1 MKGSTAEI
9 DVHAI
14 KPFEALQELNRSLI
28 KKVSQQTDLIER
40 MSRLKRYLSPQLA
53 DYILKSNE
61 PDLFKSHRRE
71 ITAMFLDLRG
81 FTAFSDSAEP
91 EEVIALLRSYHA
103 EMGKLIFK
111 FGGTV
116 EHFVADGLM
125 VFFNDP
131 VPCQDHTEKAVRLSM
146 GMRDRVKEL
155 RTGWLQKGYD
165 LDLGIGLAAGYA
177 AVGNIGFE
185 GQLDYSAV
193 GNVTNLASRLCGAAK
208 GGQILTDQKTL
219 TQIDNLV
226 QAEPLEELHLKG
238 FVRPVRAFDIVS
250 LRRHVEVEK
259 RVNSGR
265 RSRPARPLTRSK
277 VQGSSIQCF

>member
-9 DVHAI
+9 DMHAI

-28 KKVSQQTDLIER
+28 KKVSQQMDLIER

-53 DYILKSNE
+53 DFILKSDA
-61 PDLFKSHRRE
+61 PDLFKSERRE
-71 ITAMFLDLRG
+71 ITSIFLDLRG

-91 EEVIALLRSYHA
+91 EEVMALLRSYHT

-131 VPCQDHTEKAVRLSM
+131 VLCEDHTEKAVLLSL
-146 GMRDRVKEL
+146 GMRDRIKEL

-177 AVGNIGFE
+177 VVGNIGFE
-185 GQLDYSAV
+185 GQLDYGAV

-219 TQIDNLV
+219 TRIDKLV
-226 QAEPLEELHLKG
+226 KAEPLDELYLKG

-250 LRRHVEVEK
+250 LRGHAESRE
-259 RVNSGR
+259 
-265 RSRPARPLTRSK
+265 RSN
-277 VQGSSIQCF
+277 C

>member
-53 DYILKSNE
+53 DHILKSDD
-61 PDLFKSHRRE
+61 PDPFKSHRRE
-71 ITAMFLDLRG
+71 ITAIFLDLRG

-131 VPCQDHTEKAVRLSM
+131 IPCQDHTEKAVRLSM

-250 LRRHVEVEK
+250 LRRHVELEK

-265 RSRPARPLTRSK
+265 RNRPARPLTRSK

>member
-28 KKVSQQTDLIER
+28 KKVSQQMDLIER

-53 DYILKSNE
+53 DFILKGDA
-61 PDLFKSHRRE
+61 PDLFKSQRRE
-71 ITAMFLDLRG
+71 ITSIFLDLRG

-91 EEVIALLRSYHA
+91 EEVMALLRSYHT

-131 VPCQDHTEKAVRLSM
+131 VLCADHTEKAVRLSL
-146 GMRDRVKEL
+146 GMRDRIKEL

-177 AVGNIGFE
+177 VVGNIGFE
-185 GQLDYSAV
+185 GQLDYGAV

-219 TQIDNLV
+219 ARIDKLV
-226 QAEPLEELHLKG
+226 KAEPLEELYLKG
-238 FVRPVRAFDIVS
+238 FARPVRAFDIVS
-250 LRRHVEVEK
+250 LRGACRK
-259 RVNSGR
+259 
-265 RSRPARPLTRSK
+265 
-277 VQGSSIQCF
+277 

>member
-53 DYILKSNE
+53 DYILKSDE

-226 QAEPLEELHLKG
+226 QVEPLEELHLKG